1 MKSKTEKR
9 ERRHRRIRAK
19 VVGTDVR
26 PRLSVFRSNRFLSA
40 QFIDDTTKR
49 TLASVSTRGMK
60 GKTRLLSARAAG
72 EAIAG
77 AAAKLGIKKAAFD
90 RGGYGYLGAV
100 RALAEGARAGG
111 LEF

>member
-1 MKSKTEKR
+1 MKTKTQNR
-9 ERRHRRIRAK
+9 ERRHRRIRAR
-19 VVGTDVR
+19 VIGTPVR

-40 QFIDDTTKR
+40 QIIDDEAAR
-49 TLASVSTRGMK
+49 TLASISTRGAK
-60 GKTRLLSARAAG
+60 GKTKLLQARAAG
-72 EAIAG
+72 EAIAS
-77 AAAKLGIKKAAFD
+77 AAVKLGIKKAAFD

>member
-1 MKSKTEKR
+1 MKSKTLKR

-19 VVGTDVR
+19 VIGTQER

-40 QFIDDTTKR
+40 QIIDDGAR
-49 TLASVSTRGMK
+49 ATLAAVSTRAVK
-60 GKTRLLSARAAG
+60 GKTPLEKARSAG
-72 EAIAG
+72 EAV
-77 AAAKLGIKKAAFD
+77 AAVATKKGIKKAAFD

-100 RALAEGARAGG
+100 RTFAEGARAGG